1 MDNLERF
8 LKAQEEYYETALNE
22 IRNGRKQSHWIWFI
36 FPQAAGLGMSATSQY
51 YGIEDMAEAK
61 EYLANTVLGNRLLE
75 ITGELLKLPT
85 DDAERVMGYVDALK
99 LKSSMTLF
107 HRADPKC
114 ELFSAVLKKYY
125 NGEEDWK
132 TLSLLGIVK

>member
-1 MDNLERF
+1 MDNLDRF

-36 FPQAAGLGMSATSQY
+36 FPQATGLGMSATSQY
-51 YGIEDMAEAK
+51 YGIEDMTEAK
-61 EYLANTVLGNRLLE
+61 EYLANTVLRNRLLE
-75 ITGELLKLPT
+75 ITGELLKLP
-85 DDAERVMGYVDALK
+85 DNDAEKVMGYVDALK

-107 HRADPKC
+107 HRADPSCK
-114 ELFSAVLKKYY
+114 LFSAVLKKYY

>member
-1 MDNLERF
+1 MDNLDRF

-36 FPQAAGLGMSATSQY
+36 FPQAAGLGMSSTSQY

-61 EYLANTVLGNRLLE
+61 EYLANTVLRNRLLE
-75 ITGELLKLPT
+75 ITGELLKLP
-85 DDAERVMGYVDALK
+85 DNDAERVMGYIDAIK